1 MPRLMVE
8 MRSGGESERS
18 MREMLGALERAGAAP
33 VKGFM
38 PVPMSGAAG
47 QPASFIVTVDVPDG
61 EVTRKIE
68 ALPDV
73 IQVYSDT
80 QIAPFSPPGKP

>member
-1 MPRLMVE
+1 MVE

-33 VKGFM
+33 VAGYS
-38 PVPMSGAAG
+38 PVPMASSSGE
-47 QPASFIVTVDVPDG
+47 PASYILTVDVPDA

-73 IQVYSDT
+73 IQVYGDT